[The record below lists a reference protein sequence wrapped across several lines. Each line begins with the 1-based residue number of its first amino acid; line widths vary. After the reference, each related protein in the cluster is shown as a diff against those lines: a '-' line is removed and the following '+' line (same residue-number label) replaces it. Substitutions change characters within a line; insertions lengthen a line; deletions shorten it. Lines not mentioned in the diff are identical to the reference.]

1 MDIGLL
7 IIRLVVGLTLAA
19 HGSQKL
25 FKWFGGYGISGT
37 APFLEQLGFRPGRV
51 QAAVAGIAEFGGG
64 LLLAVGLWTPVAAAV
79 LVSVMLIAAV
89 SVHWKS
95 GFFITSGGIEYTL
108 VLAAA
113 AAGLAFTGPG
123 ALSVDGALGLSWS
136 AASAVA
142 ALAVGITAGA
152 IQLLMRRRSLV
163 EAAQRQPA

>member
-25 FKWFGGYGISGT
+25 FRWFGGYGISGT
-37 APFLEQLGFRPGRV
+37 APFLEQLGFRPGRP
-51 QAAVAGIAEFGGG
+51 QAALAGIAEFGGG
-64 LLLAVGLWTPVAAAV
+64 LLLAVGLWTPMAAAG
-79 LVSVMLIAAV
+79 LVSVMLVAAV
-89 SVHWKS
+89 SLHWKS
-95 GFFITSGGIEYTL
+95 GFFITAGGVEYTL

-123 ALSVDGALGLSWS
+123 ALSADGALGISWS
-136 AASAVA
+136 SASAVA

-152 IQLLMRRRSLV
+152 IQLLMRRWPPV